1 LIEIL
6 WNGVGA
12 IQLHNSLTGIPMET
26 TNKKGFSGIML
37 DIVYLIVLVVATF
50 TKLMVICQR
59 KKMKDF
65 HVDWENNKVTKSYNM
80 YISILLYFFHQINFS
95 II

>member
-37 DIVYLIVLVVATF
+37 DIVLLIVLVIMSF
-50 TKLMVICQR
+50 TKLLVFCERR
-59 KKMKDF
+59 KMIYF
-65 HVDWENNKVTKSYNM
+65 HVDVGNNKVTKSYN
-80 YISILLYFFHQINFS
+80 LFVYF
-95 II
+95 